1 MLIRRRFRHHTPAL
15 KFYNLGN
22 IILVKLKP
30 LIFLLLFLPAIV
42 FAREPDR
49 VSLSLTPSLNG
60 GMMGIKDFSSS
71 SLAYNGP
78 LAGGNLRISAN
89 STKIDYLVDAFFSY
103 GWLCNDYH
111 KAPERMFSQQFD
123 LSTGGMIGLFCNS
136 TVFVKAGGVLGFMQN
151 VNYNGPLDRAR
162 YTFALD
168 AKLCLSAELMLRR
181 GFFVLIEDRLPFVSY
196 IWAFNKKVDSLQAIT
211 PDHSWKAF
219 PGNEV
224 TLGIGRNLRDGNALV
239 LVLRQDFFSTGH
251 ALYECFQVQR
261 LEMGLAFRF
270 GLTKHA
276 YDGL

>member
-1 MLIRRRFRHHTPAL
+1 MRLNILTSLI
-15 KFYNLGN
+15 
-22 IILVKLKP
+22 
-30 LIFLLLFLPAIV
+30 LFLSTMSASY
-42 FAREPDR
+42 AGDGDR
-49 VSLSLTPSLNG
+49 MALSLSPYLGG

-78 LAGGNLRISAN
+78 LAGGGLRFSAG
-89 STKIDYLVDAFFSY
+89 STKIDYIVDALFSF
-103 GWLCNDYH
+103 GWLSNDYH
-111 KAPERMFSQQFD
+111 KAPERLFSQQVD
-123 LSTGGMIGLFCNS
+123 LSAGGMTGLFCNS
-136 TVFVKAGGVLGFMQN
+136 IVFVKAGGALGFIEN
-151 VNYNGPLDRAR
+151 GYYNEPLNRSR

-168 AKLCLSAELMLRR
+168 AKLCLSAEWMLRR
-181 GFFVLIEDRLPFVSY
+181 GFFVLIEDRLPVVSY
-196 IWAFNKKVDSLQAIT
+196 ICAFNNTRPRAIT

-224 TLGIGRNLRDGNALV
+224 TIGIGRNLRNGNDLM

-261 LEMGLAFRF
+261 LELGLAFRF

>member
-1 MLIRRRFRHHTPAL
+1 M
-15 KFYNLGN
+15 GN

-30 LIFLLLFLPAIV
+30 LIFLLLFLPTIV
-42 FAREPDR
+42 FAREPDKI
-49 VSLSLTPSLNG
+49 SLSLTPFFKG
-60 GMMGIKDFSSS
+60 GMVGIKDFSSS

-89 STKIDYLVDAFFSY
+89 STKIDYFVDAVFSY
-103 GWLCNDYH
+103 GWLSNDYH
-111 KAPERMFSQQFD
+111 KAPERMFNQQFD
-123 LSTGGMIGLFCNS
+123 LSAGGMTGLFCNS
-136 TVFVKAGGVLGFMQN
+136 TVFVKAGGALGFMQN
-151 VNYNGPLDRAR
+151 VYYNESLVRAP
-162 YTFALD
+162 YHFALD

-181 GFFVLIEDRLPFVSY
+181 GFFLLIEDRLPFVSY
-196 IWAFNKKVDSLQAIT
+196 IWTFAIKEYSFIT

-224 TLGIGRNLRDGNALV
+224 TIGIGRTLRDGNALM
-239 LVLRQDFFSTGH
+239 LFLRQDFFSTGH

-261 LEMGLAFRF
+261 LELGLAFRF